1 MNLIKRLFH
10 KNKENGFEYVDLGLS
25 VMWATCNVGADKPED
40 SGKYFQWGR
49 VRGYDFKN
57 EDDFIQ
63 SDIPVPE
70 SKTSYTYSNKTLSLE
85 DDAAHVNMDGKW
97 RMPTFSEI
105 FELKINTQQEF
116 IKNVGLKLTS
126 KINDNSILFPFT
138 GYAIKGIS
146 DTIQIYD
153 FLESGAIFSSQLSS
167 SSLECAIAFSFDSNN
182 VGKLIEQVRRV
193 GIPVRGVYEK

>member
-1 MNLIKRLFH
+1 MNLFKRLFY

-85 DDAAHVNMDGKW
+85 DDAARVNMGGKW

-126 KINDNSILFPFT
+126 KINGNSILFPFT

-153 FLESGAIFSSQLSS
+153 FLECGSVFSSQLSS

-193 GIPVRGVYEK
+193 GIPVRGVFEK

>member
-25 VMWATCNVGADKPED
+25 VMWATCNIGAEKPED

-49 VRGYDFKN
+49 IHGYDFKN

-63 SDIPVPE
+63 SDIPLSE

-85 DDAAHVNMDGKW
+85 DDAAHVNMGGKW

-126 KINDNSILFPFT
+126 KINGNSILFPFT

-193 GIPVRGVYEK
+193 GIPVRGVFEK

>member
-1 MNLIKRLFH
+1 MNLFKRLFY

-25 VMWATCNVGADKPED
+25 VMWATCNVGADRPED
-40 SGKYFQWGR
+40 SDKYFQWGR
-49 VRGYDFKN
+49 IRGYDFKN
-57 EDDFIQ
+57 EDDFTQ

-70 SKTSYTYSNKTLSLE
+70 SETSYTYSNKTLSLE
-85 DDAAHVNMDGKW
+85 DDAAHVNMGGKW

-126 KINDNSILFPFT
+126 KINGNTILFPFT

-146 DTIQIYD
+146 DTIHIYD
-153 FLESGAIFSSQLSS
+153 FLESGAVFGSQLSS

-182 VGKLIEQVRRV
+182 VGELIEQVRRV
-193 GIPVRGVYEK
+193 GIPGRGVFEK

>member
-1 MNLIKRLFH
+1 MNLFKRLFY

-25 VMWATCNVGADKPED
+25 VMWATCNVGAEKPGD
-40 SGKYFQWGR
+40 SGKYFQWSR
-49 VRGYDFKN
+49 IHGYDFKN

-63 SDIPVPE
+63 SDIPLSE

-85 DDAAHVNMDGKW
+85 DDAAHVNMGGKW

-126 KINDNSILFPFT
+126 KINGNSILFPFT

-153 FLESGAIFSSQLSS
+153 FLESGAIFSS
-167 SSLECAIAFSFDSNN
+167 
-182 VGKLIEQVRRV
+182 
-193 GIPVRGVYEK
+193 

>member
-1 MNLIKRLFH
+1 MNLIKRLFY

-25 VMWATCNVGADKPED
+25 VMWATCKVGADKPED

-49 VRGYDFKN
+49 IRGYDFKN

-63 SDIPVPE
+63 SDIPLSE

-85 DDAAHVNMDGKW
+85 DDAAHVNMGGKW

-116 IKNVGLKLTS
+116 IKNVGLKLIS
-126 KINDNSILFPFT
+126 KINRNSIIFPFT

-193 GIPVRGVYEK
+193 GIPVRGVFEK

>member
-1 MNLIKRLFH
+1 MNLFKRLFY

-25 VMWATCNVGADKPED
+25 VMWATCNVGAEKPED
-40 SGKYFQWGR
+40 SGKYFQWSR
-49 VRGYDFKN
+49 IHGYDFKN

-63 SDIPVPE
+63 SDIPLSE

-85 DDAAHVNMDGKW
+85 DDAAHVNMGGKW

-126 KINDNSILFPFT
+126 KINGNSILFTFT
-138 GYAIKGIS
+138 GYALDGTS
-146 DTIQIYD
+146 DTSQIYD
-153 FLESGAIFSSQLSS
+153 FLECGSVFSSQLSS

-193 GIPVRGVYEK
+193 GIPVRGVFEK

>member
-49 VRGYDFKN
+49 ICGYDFKN

-70 SKTSYTYSNKTLSLE
+70 SKTSYTYINNNLSIE
-85 DDAAHVNMDGKW
+85 DDSTQVNISYTCQ
-97 RMPTFSEI
+97 MPTILVRFQMNN
-105 FELKINTQQEF
+105 NTQQ
-116 IKNVGLKLTS
+116 L
-126 KINDNSILFPFT
+126 
-138 GYAIKGIS
+138 
-146 DTIQIYD
+146 
-153 FLESGAIFSSQLSS
+153 
-167 SSLECAIAFSFDSNN
+167 
-182 VGKLIEQVRRV
+182 
-193 GIPVRGVYEK
+193 